1 MLIINVAEKPSVAKS
16 IANIFSNSVE
26 VCRGQNKYCSN
37 HKFIFKN
44 NNMIFTSVLGHMYEF
59 EFPLEYKN
67 WNNINPKNLFTAKI
81 YKKLKTESIYIK
93 KNIEDLSTNADL
105 VIIWTDCDREGEN
118 IGNQIQ
124 SLVYNKKVKRA
135 QFSAISK
142 HEILKAFDNLC
153 DINQYESDAVE
164 ARQEIDLRIG
174 CAFTV
179 LQTLALQ
186 KTQFF
191 NSSST
196 HKIISYG
203 QCQIPTLNFVV
214 QRHKEIVSFIPEK
227 FYSIS
232 IMNKSDEFLWD
243 RGNIFD
249 KNCVL
254 YFYNQL
260 SNINFIVT
268 NITKENK
275 VKYKPLPLR
284 TVELQKLCTAYYK
297 ISSHE
302 IMDIAEK
309 LYNQGY
315 ISYPRTETD
324 VFPDNFDFNR
334 IINKLKLDTQF
345 KKYLSEFTWKHP
357 RNGNNND
364 QAHSPIY
371 PLKDGNML
379 KDKERNVYDFI
390 ARRFIACCDDNAK
403 GIEVIIKIQPFIP
416 KPSNILQKNIKQENF
431 YCKGL
436 IISERNYLNIYFYD
450 KWNAK
455 EIVEKYNINDI
466 IYEANVNIKNGTT
479 TCPEY
484 LTEKDLITLMDKNEI
499 GTDATIHEHIE
510 KIQVRN
516 YVIKYKQYIKPT
528 SVGINLINAYNQ
540 LELPLFE
547 CSIRKNMEKNL
558 KRICTGQLSKNA
570 LVKEQIDIY
579 LQIFDKF
586 QENIDKFV
594 DIMQTNV
601 EKDISKPC
609 IKYVSASKYT
619 NNTFHN
625 ILCWCKQIAIKKQVN
640 KGKNRGKWFYSCYTF
655 PVKCDFFVW
664 EGDQIPLK
672 KVRHT
677 EIIDTIMCN
686 CGKPVIQK
694 ISKTINN
701 KGRKFYSCNKAYKKC
716 KFFQWAD

>member
-1 MLIINVAEKPSVAKS
+1 MLIVNVAEKPSVAKS

-26 VCRGQNKYCSN
+26 VYKGQNKYCLN

-59 EFPLEYKN
+59 EFPSEYKN
-67 WNNINPKNLFTAKI
+67 WNTINPKNLFTAKI

-93 KNIEDLSTNADL
+93 KNIEDLSINADL
-105 VIIWTDCDREGEN
+105 VVIWTDCDREGEN
-118 IGNQIQ
+118 IGKQIQ

-135 QFSAISK
+135 RFSAISK

-186 KTQFF
+186 KTLFF
-191 NSSST
+191 NSLSA

-232 IMNKSDEFLWD
+232 IINKSNEFLWN
-243 RGNIFD
+243 RGHIFD

-254 YFYNQL
+254 HFYNQL
-260 SNINFIVT
+260 ISANFIVT
-268 NITKENK
+268 DIIRENK

-284 TVELQKLCTAYYK
+284 TVELQKVCTTYYK

-324 VFPDNFDFNR
+324 VFPNNFDFNR
-334 IINKLKLDTQF
+334 IIGKLRNDTQF
-345 KKYLSEFTWKHP
+345 KEYLEKFTLKFP

-379 KDKERNVYDFI
+379 KDKERNIYDFI

-403 GIEVIIKIQPFIP
+403 GVEVVIKIRPFVP
-416 KPSNILQKNIKQENF
+416 KSSNILQKNIEQENF

-436 IISERNYLNIYFYD
+436 IILERNYLNIYFYD

-455 EIVEKYNINDI
+455 EIIGKYNVNDI
-466 IYEANVNIKNGTT
+466 IQKANIEIKDGMT

-510 KIQVRN
+510 KIQIRN
-516 YVIKYKQYIKPT
+516 YAIKQKQYIKPT
-528 SVGINLINAYNQ
+528 IVGINLINAYSQ
-540 LELPLFE
+540 LKLPLSE
-547 CSIRKNMEKNL
+547 CSIRKDMEKNL
-558 KRICTGQLSKNA
+558 KRICSGQLSKNA

-579 LQIFDKF
+579 SRMFDKF
-586 QENIDKFV
+586 QQNINDFV
-594 DIMQTNV
+594 NIMQTNV
-601 EKDISKPC
+601 EKNTSELYN
-609 IKYVSASKYT
+609 KYSLASNHT
-619 NNTFHN
+619 NNTSSN
-625 ILCWCKQIAIKKQVN
+625 ILCWCKQIAVKKQVS

-655 PVKCDFFVW
+655 PVKCDFFIW
-664 EGDQIPLK
+664 EGDKIPLK
-672 KVRHT
+672 KVRYN
-677 EIIDTIMCN
+677 EIIDTITCD

-694 ISKTINN
+694 ISNTTNN
-701 KGRKFYSCNKAYKKC
+701 KGRKFYLCNKAYKKC